1 MSKMIRRKLLSTLCI
16 GAMMTV
22 QATELKL
29 NISKIDTKKG
39 GDIRVYVFVGKDG
52 YPKVH
57 EKALLSQKKRATS
70 ESLKFTFKVDNTVDE
85 LAIKVFHDEDGN
97 GKVSKNW
104 TGVYP
109 KEGLGFSNKQ
119 KLGTFGPPSY
129 EKSKVSKKEFSKT
142 LNISLLYP

>member
-1 MSKMIRRKLLSTLCI
+1 
-16 GAMMTV
+16 
-22 QATELKL
+22 
-29 NISKIDTKKG
+29 
-39 GDIRVYVFVGKDG
+39 
-52 YPKVH
+52 
-57 EKALLSQKKRATS
+57 LSQIKGATS
-70 ESLKFTFKVDNTVDE
+70 KNLKFVFKVDNTVDE

-104 TGVYP
+104 TGIYP

-129 EKSKVSKKEFSKT
+129 DKSKLSKKEFLKI